1 MEFTQF
7 INDVKS
13 LDKEYISSLFES
25 FGEQRKMVQH
35 VMSDNNLSTY
45 VNILSD
51 REEES
56 TEENYK
62 FLNISHIDNVLG
74 EASECSTV
82 HCCGI
87 CLENTSGKIS
97 CLPKCGHV
105 FHKDCVDQ
113 WFLINSKCPTCRKD
127 YL

>member
-13 LDKEYISSLFES
+13 LDKEYVSSLFES
-25 FGEQRKMVQH
+25 FGNQRRMVQH

-45 VNILSD
+45 VNMLSE

-56 TEENYK
+56 NEENYK
-62 FLNISHIDNVLG
+62 FLNITHIDNVLG
-74 EASECSTV
+74 EATECSIIR
-82 HCCGI
+82 CCGI
-87 CLENTSGKIS
+87 CLENTSGKIR
-97 CLPKCGHV
+97 CLPKCNHV
-105 FHKDCVDQ
+105 FHKNCVDQ